1 MELVQCRIITGDV
14 ERMAAFYA
22 SLVEADV
29 TLNGYYV
36 EVPAGAASVG
46 FSRRRFAG
54 FCADAAMDSARG
66 PGQIIL
72 DFQADDAD
80 AQYPRIAAMG
90 VEWVMPPKTQPW
102 GSRAM
107 IFRDPEGHLVNVFS
121 RREQE
126 PGR

>member
-1 MELVQCRIITGDV
+1 MELMQCRIVTGDV
-14 ERMAAFYA
+14 ARMAAFYA
-22 SLVEADV
+22 SLVETDV
-29 TLNGYYV
+29 ALNEYYV

-46 FSRRRFAG
+46 FSRPRFAG
-54 FCADAAMDSARG
+54 FCAGAAMDSVQERG
-66 PGQIIL
+66 RIIL

-80 AQYPRIAAMG
+80 AQHPRIAAMG
-90 VEWVMPPKTQPW
+90 VEWVMPPTTQPW

-121 RREQE
+121 RREQG